1 MHIPKISSNL
11 CPSKLLGRSIS
22 DDVTSTADAFKSWNT
37 CMDNKTCKII
47 AIVGIVLAS
56 LICIWILSTLIQCIC
71 LGKTCLESLCM
82 CCCRPANRQRVVEQ
96 QVPYAN
102 PNMYPTP
109 APHYARE
116 PPAVYGG
123 HRGYTPVDG
132 NRGYVPADDYSDK
145 SNPFAEEKHTS
156 YRGYRS

>member
-1 MHIPKISSNL
+1 MHIPKISTDL
-11 CPSKLLGRSIS
+11 CPSKLLARSIS
-22 DDVTSTADAFKSWNT
+22 SDVTSTADAFKSWDT
-37 CMDNKTCKII
+37 CMDNKTCKIV

-82 CCCRPANRQRVVEQ
+82 CCCRPANRQRVVVEQ

-109 APHYARE
+109 APYYARE

-123 HRGYTPVDG
+123 NRGYIPVDG
-132 NRGYVPADDYSDK
+132 NSEKA
-145 SNPFAEEKHTS
+145 NPFEEKHTS